1 MNMINA
7 TSPQL
12 VLRSGLALGLALG
25 IWFTGPVPTA
35 TAADM
40 KMMDHCQAMQAQR
53 QKMQT
58 DMQAQADQLAA
69 KLETMERAP
78 REEKL
83 ELLASVVTLMA
94 QQQSTRNAHQAK
106 MEESMMKH
114 MMEHMEMGKESL
126 TQCPLMKGMGAS
138 KGHAGEKK

>member
-1 MNMINA
+1 M
-7 TSPQL
+7 TTPSSPHL
-12 VLRSGLALGLALG
+12 VLRSGLAMGLALG
-25 IWFTGPVPTA
+25 IWFAGPLPTT

-40 KMMDHCQAMQAQR
+40 KMMNHCQAMQAQR

-78 REEKL
+78 REDKL
-83 ELLASVVTLMA
+83 ELLAAVVTLMA

-126 TQCPLMKGMGAS
+126 AQCPMMKGMGS
-138 KGHAGEKK
+138 QKGHAGKKK

>member
-25 IWFTGPVPTA
+25 IWLTGPVPTA

-40 KMMDHCQAMQAQR
+40 KMMNHCQAMQSQR